1 MEWANAIAALIIA
14 VILPFIINLC
24 TTQKWSSNAKRWL
37 AIVASIVAGLATGI
51 TAGLPTPET
60 LVVWVLAVLGG
71 VQTAYAA
78 FKAIGITD
86 SWLDALSGIGSN
98 VDTTENKQ

>member
-1 MEWANAIAALIIA
+1 MEWVNAIAALIIA
-14 VILPFIINLC
+14 VILPFLINLC
-24 TTQKWSSNAKRWL
+24 TTQNWSSNAKRWL
-37 AIVASIVAGLATGI
+37 AIVASVGVGLATGV

-86 SWLDALSGIGSN
+86 SWLDALAGIGSN
-98 VDTTENKQ
+98 VDGTEDKQ